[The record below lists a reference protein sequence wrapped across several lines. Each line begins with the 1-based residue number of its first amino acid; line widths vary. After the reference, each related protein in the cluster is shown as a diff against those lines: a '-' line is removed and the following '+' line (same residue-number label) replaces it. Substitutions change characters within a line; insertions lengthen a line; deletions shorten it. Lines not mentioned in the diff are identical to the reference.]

1 MYDEILVRYG
11 ELSTKGKNRKYFIE
25 QLQHNVRQV
34 LTPWPEVKIKAQ
46 RDHMY
51 LILNGAPE
59 EEIGARLQ
67 NIFGIQSY
75 SPVMKVAKTTEAM
88 VAGALKMMQATYQ
101 PGQTFKIVT
110 KRADHQFELDT
121 NGVNQLVGEEIF
133 KALDYA
139 KVAMKNPDMVLRIEV
154 RMDYIYLTNQVI
166 KCAGGL
172 PVGTSG
178 KGMLML
184 SGGIDSPVAGYLA
197 MKRGIK
203 VEAVHFASPPYT
215 SPQSLNKA
223 KELAAK
229 IAKYSGLVNFI
240 EVPFTKIQEEI
251 KNNVPEGYW
260 MTLTRR
266 MMLRLADLIR
276 AERKGLAIINGES
289 LGQVASQTM
298 DSMYA
303 INEVTTTPII
313 RPVVTMDKTEII
325 KIAEEID
332 TFDLAIQP
340 FEDCCTVFAPKA
352 PKTKPKMEK
361 VLQYEER
368 LNIDALL
375 QEALAGITITP
386 IKPGDQFL
394 LQAEEEISSLL

>member
-1 MYDEILVRYG
+1 MYNEILVRYG

-25 QLQHNVRQV
+25 QLQRNVRSI
-34 LTPWPEVKIKAQ
+34 LNDFPEVKIKAK

-51 LILNGAPE
+51 LILNGADVE
-59 EEIGARLQ
+59 VIGGKLQ
-67 NIFGIQSY
+67 HIFGIQSY
-75 SPVMKVAKTTEAM
+75 SPVMKVEKSVVAM
-88 VAGALKMMQATYQ
+88 TQAALNLMEENYKE
-101 PGQTFKIVT
+101 GQTFKIIT
-110 KRADHQFELDT
+110 KRADHDFELDT
-121 NGVNQLVGEEIF
+121 NGINQYVGEKIF
-133 KALDYA
+133 ETINYA
-139 KVAMKNPDMVLRIEV
+139 KVAMKNPDVVLRIEV
-154 RMDYIYLTNQVI
+154 RVDHIYLTNQVV

-229 IAKYSGLVNFI
+229 IARYSGEIKFI

-266 MMLRLADLIR
+266 MMLRLSDLICSKQ
-276 AERKGLAIINGES
+276 KGLAIINGES
-289 LGQVASQTM
+289 LGQVASQTIE
-298 DSMYA
+298 SMYA

-325 KIAEEID
+325 KIAEHID

-340 FEDCCTVFAPKA
+340 FEDCCTIFAPKA
-352 PKTKPKMEK
+352 PKTKPRLDK
-361 VLQYEER
+361 VKQYEER
-368 LNIDALL
+368 LDIQGLL
-375 QEALAGITITP
+375 EAALADLKITTIYP
-386 IKPGDQFL
+386 NEQFL
-394 LQAEEEISSLL
+394 LDTKEEISELL